1 MAWARMDDGFHDHP
15 KVGGLSLAAVG
26 LWTLCFTWCNRH
38 LGADDL
44 PPGFVPTHQP
54 KRFGGT
60 TRQVAELVAAGL
72 WETTDGGW
80 LFHDFEDYLPESRR
94 PSNMAEVSA
103 ARSEAGKRGAAKRWH
118 PDDNTD
124 GKLPSDDSTDNRKA
138 GHEEVTADEVGAHTA
153 MEGRVENNPSES
165 SQRRSE
171 RFADGKLLSDPD
183 GKPMAP
189 VPSRTQ
195 ESSSDEELS
204 TSRPELLALCEHLA
218 DRIEANGTPRP
229 RIGKRWLTSA
239 RLLVD
244 VDGRTPEQIHAAIDW
259 CQSDYF
265 WRANILSMPK
275 LREKYDQLR
284 LSAARAPGDPLR
296 RPSTTD
302 QRVADGLALAQ
313 RYADLDGT
321 PLPTIGATP

>member
-15 KVGGLSLAAVG
+15 KVGGLTLGAVG

-80 LFHDFEDYLPESRR
+80 VFHDFEDYLPESRR
-94 PSNMAEVSA
+94 PSSMADVSA
-103 ARSEAGKRGAAKRWH
+103 ARSEAGKKGAAKRWH
-118 PDDNTD
+118 SDDN
-124 GKLPSDDSTDNRKA
+124 P
-138 GHEEVTADEVGAHTA
+138 
-153 MEGRVENNPSES
+153 
-165 SQRRSE
+165 
-171 RFADGKLLSDPD
+171 DGKLLSDLD
-183 GKPMAP
+183 GKPIAP

-195 ESSSDEELS
+195 VSSPDGEL
-204 TSRPELLALCEHLA
+204 TAETRPELLALCEHLA
-218 DRIEANGTPRP
+218 DRIEANGSRRP
-229 RIGKRWLTSA
+229 RIGKRWLTAA

-244 VDGRTPEQIHAAIDW
+244 VDGRTPDQVRAAIDW
-259 CQSDYF
+259 CQNDDF
-265 WRANILSMPK
+265 WRANVLSMPK

-284 LSAARAPGDPLR
+284 LAASRSPRARDRQL
-296 RPSTTD
+296 D
-302 QRVADGLALAQ
+302 NLHDA
-313 RYADLDGT
+313 YAWARQHDAAHAGNDL
-321 PLPTIGATP
+321 PAIGAI